1 MFVCQVSIDGMKN
14 PGGLVVLAIIVVML
28 GSFALSTDQFWIRVG
43 AIVGV
48 GLAVATAVRSQ
59 RHG

>member
-1 MFVCQVSIDGMKN
+1 MKN
-14 PGGLVVLAIIVVML
+14 SGGVVVLAIIVVML

-43 AIVGV
+43 AVIGV
-48 GLAVATAVRSQ
+48 GLALWAVFRSQ